1 MFVRGEDIH
10 LQTLRRRRHGTWLQ
24 IRYMVGL
31 QAALRARRIAAA
43 TYGQPTVL
51 GTQSLRVNKLIR
63 RVKEKCAADYSHT
76 CVCVCVCVCCVAVC
90 LMFRL
95 PGDRQAQNINAARF
109 YVLVVVFIKGF
120 KSVAIKSRVHLETP
134 SYNLHSFPQLCVKVF
149 RFRE

>member
-10 LQTLRRRRHGTWLQ
+10 LQTLRRRRHGTWLL

-76 CVCVCVCVCCVAVC
+76 CVCVLCCRLSYVQAAWRQTGTKYKCCEILRSRSGVYKRVQVCCYKKPC
-90 LMFRL
+90 PF
-95 PGDRQAQNINAARF
+95 GN
-109 YVLVVVFIKGF
+109 
-120 KSVAIKSRVHLETP
+120 T
-134 SYNLHSFPQLCVKVF
+134 
-149 RFRE
+149 